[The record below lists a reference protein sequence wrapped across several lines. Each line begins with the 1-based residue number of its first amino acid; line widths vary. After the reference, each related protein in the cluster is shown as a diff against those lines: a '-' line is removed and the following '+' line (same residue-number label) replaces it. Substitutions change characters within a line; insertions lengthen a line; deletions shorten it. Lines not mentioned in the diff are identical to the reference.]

1 MVLPWS
7 RLSPTEVHVTAI
19 FLQKYMYFKS
29 TKFVRNSF
37 KATRFWQDNYLFLRE
52 FKHFRKV
59 TILALAFSVLA
70 ATFEGVSIGFL
81 LSFLQSLTAPN
92 AQPIQTGIS
101 WFDIWILGVNASA
114 TSRLYRISALILL
127 SSCVRSI
134 FNYLAQLYTEIAQF
148 NLMERLRKQ
157 IFEQLQALNLS
168 FFTKIEAGELINTAT
183 TETERVRYAFGGMAF
198 LISRLLA
205 VSTYLISMFLLSWQL
220 AILAIMLFG
229 LMAIGLS
236 NLIARTREQSFPLT
250 ATNAKFASTAIEF
263 ISGIRT
269 IQASGT
275 QKYEREKYY
284 KASSDI
290 TKAATSLSI
299 FSTSVKP
306 LAEGLATTILV
317 GMIIFAFSGVL
328 SQETMAVSSLLT
340 FFFVLFRLVPI
351 LQDANGIR
359 SFIATLEGSTENI
372 KSLLRADN
380 KPYFQN
386 GTIEFLGLRRSIDL
400 IDVDFRYEADRLIL
414 SGITLS
420 IERGQMTAIVGAS
433 GAGKTTLADLIPR
446 FYDPTSGLVL
456 IDGVD
461 LRQLEINSFRRK
473 LAVVSQDTF
482 IFNSSVRNNIAYG
495 AADAT
500 DAAIEKAAQLANA
513 LEFIL
518 DMPEGFETILG
529 DRGVR
534 LSGGQRQ
541 RIAIARAL
549 LRDPE
554 ILILDEATSALDS
567 VSERLIQESLE
578 KLAIGRTTIAIAHRL
593 STISRADKT
602 IVLDKGQIVE
612 QGKYDELLT
621 RQGYLW
627 KYHQMQ
633 NNSS

>member
-1 MVLPWS
+1 MQLKFTKS
-7 RLSPTEVHVTAI
+7 MLS
-19 FLQKYMYFKS
+19 LL
-29 TKFVRNSF
+29 
-37 KATRFWQDNYLFLRE
+37 KATRPWQDNYIFLRE
-52 FKHFRKV
+52 FKYFPRV
-59 TILALAFSVLA
+59 TALALVFSVLA

-81 LSFLQSLTAPN
+81 FSFLQSLTSPSAR
-92 AQPIQTGIS
+92 PIQTGVG

-127 SSCVRSI
+127 SSCIRSV

-148 NLMERLRKQ
+148 NLMDRLRKQ

-168 FFTKIEAGELINTAT
+168 FFTKIEAGELINTTT
-183 TETERVRYAFGGMAF
+183 TETERVRYAFGGIAF
-198 LISRLLA
+198 LISRILTVL
-205 VSTYLISMFLLSWQL
+205 TYLISMFLLSWQFT
-220 AILAIMLFG
+220 ILAIMLFG

-236 NLIARTREQSFPLT
+236 NLITRTRERSFPLT
-250 ATNAKFASTAIEF
+250 TTNSKFTSTAIEF

-269 IQASGT
+269 IQSSAT
-275 QKYEREKYY
+275 QEYEREKYY

-306 LAEGLATTILV
+306 LAEGLATAILV
-317 GMIIFAFSGVL
+317 GMIVFAFTGVL
-328 SQETMAVSSLLT
+328 MKEIMAVSSLLT
-340 FFFVLFRLVPI
+340 FFFILFRLVPI
-351 LQDANGIR
+351 LQDVNGTR
-359 SFIATLEGSTENI
+359 SFIATLDGSNKKI

-386 GTIEFLGLRRSIDL
+386 GTIEFLGLHRSIEL
-400 IDVDFRYEADRLIL
+400 IDVDFRYETDRSIL
-414 SGITLS
+414 RGISLS
-420 IERGQMTAIVGAS
+420 IKRGHMTAIVGAS

-446 FYDPTSGLVL
+446 FYDPTSGRVA
-456 IDGVD
+456 IDDVD

-482 IFNSSVRNNIAYG
+482 IFNTSVRNNIAYG
-495 AADAT
+495 SADAT
-500 DAAIEKAAQLANA
+500 DTAIEKAAQLANA

-578 KLAIGRTTIAIAHRL
+578 KLSVGRTTIAIAHRL
-593 STISRADKT
+593 STISRADKVV
-602 IVLDKGQIVE
+602 VLDKGHIVE
-612 QGKYDELLT
+612 QGKYDELLSQ
-621 RQGYLW
+621 QGYLW

-633 NNSS
+633 NDSS